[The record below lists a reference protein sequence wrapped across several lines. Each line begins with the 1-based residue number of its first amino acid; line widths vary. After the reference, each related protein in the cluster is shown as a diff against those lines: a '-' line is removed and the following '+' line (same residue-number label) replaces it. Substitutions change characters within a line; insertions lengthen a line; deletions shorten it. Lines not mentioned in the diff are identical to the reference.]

1 MNRQLYVHLPFGM
14 TDSELPFL
22 LQQGLR
28 PEFGFNADLLDGIIP
43 EKLHAAAAALQA
55 SDVDCTI
62 HAPFMDLN
70 PGSTERLLR
79 EATALRF
86 QQIMEVAEI
95 LRPRVMVFHPGYDRW
110 RYGENQLA
118 WLTNSLESWKPV
130 LARAEEIDCTIAVE
144 NIFEEEPS
152 TLKALLEAVGSNRFR
167 HCFDVGHWH
176 MFNRM
181 GMEEWFEEMGQYVA
195 EVHLHDNGG
204 DRDAHLP
211 PGDGAIDFDL
221 LFSLLERHA
230 PNAVWTLEAH
240 TREKV
245 ARSLAFFG
253 PRVHSIPLS

>member
-1 MNRQLYVHLPFGM
+1 M

-22 LQQGLR
+22 LEQGLR
-28 PEFGFNADLLDGIIP
+28 PEFGFNGEVLDQLLP
-43 EKLHAAAAALQA
+43 EKLRAAAAAIEA
-55 SDVDCTI
+55 AEVDCTI

-79 EATALRF
+79 EATAQRF
-86 QQIMEVAEI
+86 RQVMDAAEI

-130 LARAEEIDCTIAVE
+130 LERAEKIGCTIAVE

-152 TLKALLEAVGSNRFR
+152 TLKALLEAVGSTRFR
-167 HCFDVGHWH
+167 HCFDAGHWN
-176 MFNRM
+176 MFKQV
-181 GMEEWFEEMGQYVA
+181 GMEEWFAELGSYVA

-211 PGDGAIDFDL
+211 PGDGGIDFSL
-221 LFSLLERHA
+221 LFSLLARHA
-230 PNAVWTLEAH
+230 PDAAWTLEAH

-245 ARSLAFFG
+245 ARSLAFFAG
-253 PRVHSIPLS
+253 RTDIPPRP